1 MTSEASSSALTSAT
15 FNDFNSRLQINALK
29 TTKTGLAL
37 PNDVAFYRSMDSE
50 FAKELDNFSSRVL
63 SLANKVITFVAT
75 ADTTSSRAKVKAK
88 LENQDDING
97 ESLESLLFGLFIL
110 QQDICLDE
118 FSGRMKAPA
127 ITLNPV
133 PQVTKVMKT
142 VTLRGHLDP
151 VIQHASHI
159 LKPQLSFRRKVENND
174 LPWYP
179 SLSHKYNAQ
188 VPLGYE
194 FHDSDA
200 DPASPIATHPYR
212 YEIVHLRYPERIFE
226 PVVPLPPKDFS
237 DTPFTWVS
245 TSDGLQAMLA
255 KLRQASEIAVDL
267 EHHDYRSY
275 AGFVC
280 LMQISTRD
288 EDYIID
294 TLALREELVEL
305 NEIFTEQSIVKV
317 FHGAESD
324 IVWLQQDFNIYVVNL
339 FDTFH
344 ASKSLDFPRHG
355 LANLLE
361 MYCDF
366 IPDKRYQLADWRIR
380 PLPKEM
386 LEYARSDTHFLL
398 YIYDNLR
405 NALLDRAQSRAQSRA
420 ESRSPSGSPPRASTT
435 EDTSRVLIKQV
446 LAKSMETSLRTYE
459 KEVYDAEGGTGSN
472 GWDTLAR
479 KWNKGALLAGG
490 PDVGVSALQR
500 AVYQAVHKWREM
512 VARMD
517 DESTRYVLANHFLF
531 QLAEQPPADMAAL
544 LGVFRS
550 VPPVIRKYAK
560 ELLEVIRDCVKRHSL
575 SGTTPSAPGVTLH
588 PPVPQGTESSTVP
601 QTKSN
606 ETPLPS
612 LWTRTSES
620 NAVTSTSSLF
630 GATLTSICS
639 TPRSLS
645 VFSTTKSSLFG
656 NAPSSISPSKL
667 SENGHSYLPPHFRD
681 VIARINSTLVSA
693 PTMPRVAES
702 NIETVPENGP
712 EDAQVSLTE
721 VSGMQ
726 VEVPFVPASQRRV
739 VQVTEDDSIVVVGQA
754 RQRKRKRT
762 KLTTDGLAEASS
774 LKNEHKNKDGRA
786 QDDVNNH
793 EPFDF
798 TAVPNILD
806 DNPNVE
812 DMKQKKQKRQKKQ
825 KTGGTFYGDFPA
837 PPKAHSELKRGNQS
851 YTFK

>member
-88 LENQDDING
+88 LENQDDIVD
-97 ESLESLLFGLFIL
+97 SFHLLV
-110 QQDICLDE
+110 DICLDE

-612 LWTRTSES
+612 LWTRSQS
-620 NAVTSTSSLF
+620 ICFIQNYLDFIALWRDID
-630 GATLTSICS
+630 LDLQHTSIIK
-639 TPRSLS
+639 RVLNNKK
-645 VFSTTKSSLFG
+645 F
-656 NAPSSISPSKL
+656 I